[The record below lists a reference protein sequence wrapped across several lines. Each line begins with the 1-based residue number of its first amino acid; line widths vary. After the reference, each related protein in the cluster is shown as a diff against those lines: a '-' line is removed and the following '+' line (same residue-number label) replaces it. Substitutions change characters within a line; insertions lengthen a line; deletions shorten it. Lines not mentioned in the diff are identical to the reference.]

1 MTKSNPYRVVL
12 VRPGELGPLDNIA
25 QRAGTDLPRG
35 FAPRFHLLPVVAF
48 ILGRDGLPVWEP
60 TLFLADRALR
70 CRSRTGDTVRSY
82 AEALLVWLAFLAGRG
97 KELRDADEEEMGVFR
112 AQLVHGGGK
121 PPYAA
126 ATANHR
132 VTVAG
137 LFHQWGQKSASMPS
151 PLGAWLVELG
161 RETRAPDPRRY
172 GRSIKRLG
180 IAPAV
185 VQRLPRLLTREE
197 VSRLFL
203 VAPMPYRLMFR
214 WSLSTGM
221 RRFEVCGLR
230 LDQVPTAVEA
240 ARSDEGLLPM
250 DVLRKG
256 SRQCTVYAPLGLVE
270 ETNWYAL
277 LDRPKSAFQEVFINS
292 QGRPVARGSLSSMFR
307 RCADQI
313 GSRATLHHLRHTFAA
328 HVLRVLEGY
337 DRRGD
342 AMNSLK
348 TLQVLLGHASIETT
362 EVYLRAVQVAGEP
375 VVEALNF
382 LYGETLA

>member
-1 MTKSNPYRVVL
+1 MKKSNLYRVVY
-12 VRPGELGPLDNIA
+12 VRPSQLGSLESIA
-25 QRAGTDLPRG
+25 KRAGSELPHG
-35 FAPRFHLLPVVAF
+35 VLPRFHLLPLLAIVVA
-48 ILGRDGLPVWEP
+48 RDGLPAWEP

-70 CRSRTGDTVRSY
+70 CRSCTGDTVRSY
-82 AEALLVWLAFLAGRG
+82 AEALLVWLGFLNGRNAALADATE
-97 KELRDADEEEMGVFR
+97 ELLGIFR
-112 AQLVHGGGK
+112 AQMVHGE
-121 PPYAA
+121 PCSA
-126 ATANHR
+126 ATTNHR

-137 LFHQWGQKSASMPS
+137 LFHEWGQRSGSMIS
-151 PLGAWLVELG
+151 PLGAWLVD
-161 RETRAPDPRRY
+161 RSRDTRVPDPRRY
-172 GRSIKRLG
+172 GKATKRLG

-185 VQRLPRLLTREE
+185 VRRLPRLLSREE
-197 VSRLFL
+197 VTRLFL

-221 RRFEVCGLR
+221 RRFEVCGLK
-230 LDQVPTAVEA
+230 LSQLPTAEEA
-240 ARSDEGLLPM
+240 ARTDDGLLPIEM
-250 DVLRKG
+250 LRKG
-256 SRQCTVYAPLGLVE
+256 SRQCTVYAPVGLIE

-277 LDRPKSAFQEVFINS
+277 LERPKSSSDEVFLNS
-292 QGRPVARGSLSSMFR
+292 RGQPMARHALSTMFR

-362 EVYLRAVQVAGEP
+362 EIYLRAVEVTGEP
-375 VVEALNF
+375 VAAALDF
-382 LYGETLA
+382 LYGGTIA

>member
-1 MTKSNPYRVVL
+1 
-12 VRPGELGPLDNIA
+12 
-25 QRAGTDLPRG
+25 
-35 FAPRFHLLPVVAF
+35 
-48 ILGRDGLPVWEP
+48 
-60 TLFLADRALR
+60 LAA
-70 CRSRTGDTVRSY
+70 T
-82 AEALLVWLAFLAGRG
+82 
-97 KELRDADEEEMGVFR
+97 
-112 AQLVHGGGK
+112 
-121 PPYAA
+121 
-126 ATANHR
+126 TANHR

-137 LFHQWGQKSASMPS
+137 LFHQWGERSGSMPS
-151 PLGAWLVELG
+151 RLGSWLLEAG
-161 RETRAPDPRRY
+161 RQNQTPDLRRY

-185 VQRLPRLLTREE
+185 VRRLPRLLSREE

-214 WSLSTGM
+214 WSLATGM

-230 LDQVPTAVEA
+230 LDQLPGADDIGRA
-240 ARSDEGLLPM
+240 DEGLLSI
-250 DVLRKG
+250 DLLRKG
-256 SRQCTVYAPLGLVE
+256 SRLCTVYAPIALAE

-277 LDRPKSAFQEVFINS
+277 IDRPQSQAAEVFVNS
-292 QGRPVARGSLSSMFR
+292 RGKAVSRHQLTTVFR

-313 GSRATLHHLRHTFAA
+313 GSKATLHHLRHTFAV

-362 EVYLRAVQVAGEP
+362 EIYLRAVEVSGEP
-375 VVEALNF
+375 VVQALDF
-382 LYGETLA
+382 LYGETVA